1 MSVLNFPRAG
11 VYPIELLQWDQNPN
25 ESSLLL
31 LARRGGLPG
40 YDSNVGQFY
49 NDGARFVGDVDRGGL
64 RVWSELPG
72 LDLTGVGRV
81 TGSSGFSVIAG
92 QSVQLTAE
100 PAAGWTFVRWD
111 GDVSGS
117 NPVLALTPTSDL
129 RIKPIFATTVAL
141 SVPAG
146 NGSLTATP
154 AATATAYVP
163 NPVMPF
169 VLGEHVDGHIVINNP
184 ADVGG
189 SHRFVQLTCVNC
201 ASGWELAVLN
211 QLPTYAPIVVYANGR
226 VEMSGAWLIRVQPVS
241 DTNLPALATVAHLFE
256 RLPNSPITAI
266 TWRNGAT
273 RAESF
278 PPERFVEVDGRQKMG
293 RVLVCLVGVL
303 FCSLASF
310 YIGVA
315 VMKRMHAAVGYRP
328 EQ

>member
-1 MSVLNFPRAG
+1 MWYIRCFAMLCAVFIA
-11 VYPIELLQWDQNPN
+11 VQWGI
-25 ESSLLL
+25 SSTH
-31 LARRGGLPG
+31 AT
-40 YDSNVGQFY
+40 DSDPLIVPQAALVVI
-49 NDGARFVGDVDRGGL
+49 GADDTRTVVVDLGMATSAHET
-64 RVWSELPG
+64 WELP
-72 LDLTGVGRV
+72 LTVQAAVIDSAPLPLVVQQLMLPTNNRNLLIF
-81 TGSSGFSVIAG
+81 SG
-92 QSVQLTAE
+92 
-100 PAAGWTFVRWD
+100 AA
-111 GDVSGS
+111 
-117 NPVLALTPTSDL
+117 
-129 RIKPIFATTVAL
+129 
-141 SVPAG
+141 
-146 NGSLTATP
+146 TATP

-169 VLGEHVDGHIVINNP
+169 MLGEHVDNRIVINNP
-184 ADVGG
+184 ADIGG
-189 SHRFVQLTCVNC
+189 HHRFVQLTCVNC

-211 QLPTYAPIVVYANGR
+211 QLPTYAPMVVYANGR
-226 VEMSGAWLIRVQPVS
+226 VEMPGAWLIRVQPVS

-273 RAESF
+273 RAEAF

>member
-1 MSVLNFPRAG
+1 MWYIRYFGVLCAM
-11 VYPIELLQWDQNPN
+11 VVALQWGIV
-25 ESSLLL
+25 STH
-31 LARRGGLPG
+31 AA
-40 YDSNVGQFY
+40 DSDPLIVPQAALVVI
-49 NDGARFVGDVDRGGL
+49 GADDTRTVVVDLGMATSIRET
-64 RVWSELPG
+64 WELP
-72 LDLTGVGRV
+72 LTVQAAVIDSAPLPLVVQQLMLPTNNRNLLIF
-81 TGSSGFSVIAG
+81 SG
-92 QSVQLTAE
+92 
-100 PAAGWTFVRWD
+100 AA
-111 GDVSGS
+111 
-117 NPVLALTPTSDL
+117 
-129 RIKPIFATTVAL
+129 
-141 SVPAG
+141 
-146 NGSLTATP
+146 TATP

-169 VLGEHVDGHIVINNP
+169 VLGEHVDGHIIINNP

-201 ASGWELAVLN
+201 ASDWELAVLN

-226 VEMSGAWLIRVQPVS
+226 VEMPGAWLIRVQPVS

-273 RAESF
+273 PAQSF